1 MALYPTA
8 TPSSGVLLSHL
19 PAVFQGQKEEDILLR
34 DFLAP
39 FEEVLFG
46 PEGLHSTVG
55 LLAENIFEIGVG
67 ESVAFGDVADYLDAR
82 KARIEFLPWLASWMG
97 TTLYRQ
103 LPDDKEREFVANAS
117 DYYRYR
123 GTRHNLQRLLELF
136 TGLAVHIDEPDFPMF
151 QVGVHSSIGLDTCIE
166 GGPPHVFRVTVTI
179 SPKTDVNEG
188 DSRNLRERIGK
199 LARRV
204 IDLEKPVHTTYELEL
219 SSESEA
225 SEIGISACPPGE

>member
-1 MALYPTA
+1 MAFSSA
-8 TPSSGVLLSHL
+8 TTPFNGLLLSHL
-19 PAVFQGQKEEDILLR
+19 PAVFQGRKEEDVLLG

-55 LLAENIFEIGVG
+55 LLA
-67 ESVAFGDVADYLDAR
+67 DYLDAR
-82 KARIEFLPWLASWMG
+82 KARIDFLPWLASWMG

-103 LPDDKEREFVANAS
+103 LHDDEQREFVANAS
-117 DYYRYR
+117 DFYRYR

-151 QVGVHSSIGLDTCIE
+151 QVGVHSSIGLDTYIE

-179 SPKTDVNEG
+179 SQKTDVNEG

-204 IDLEKPVHTTYELEL
+204 IDLEKPAHTTYELEL
-219 SSESEA
+219 SSGSEA
-225 SEIGISACPPGE
+225 PEIGISACPPVE

>member
-55 LLAENIFEIGVG
+55 LL
-67 ESVAFGDVADYLDAR
+67 ADYLDAR

-225 SEIGISACPPGE
+225 SEIGISACPPSE